1 MTLDETMRALAAKA
15 SATTKKTHMRH
26 GASEPI
32 FGVRIGDMKPIVKLI
47 KGDQALAM
55 QLYATGNSDAMYL
68 AGLVADGSKMKRS
81 DLERWAKTAP
91 WHMISGCTVPWV
103 AAEHPDAIAI
113 ALKWIDSPK
122 HLIAISG
129 WNTLAALVTTMPD
142 EKLPTKTL
150 AALLDRII
158 KTIKTSTDRVRYAMN
173 GFIISCG
180 TYSAPLGDKAIAAA
194 RKIGRV
200 EVDMGDTACQ
210 VPDAEAYIVKSR
222 RGQPT
227 APKRKTTR
235 C

>member
-1 MTLDETMRALAAKA
+1 MTLDETMKLLAAKG
-15 SATTKKTHMRH
+15 SEQTRKTFRRH
-26 GASEPI
+26 GAPETM
-32 FGVRIGDMKPIVKLI
+32 FGVKVGDLKPIAKLI
-47 KGDQALAM
+47 KGNQTLAM
-55 QLYATGNSDAMYL
+55 ELYATGNSDAMYL
-68 AGLVADGSKMKRS
+68 AGMVTDGSKMKRT

-122 HLIAISG
+122 HLVAISG

-150 AALLDRII
+150 STLLDRIV
-158 KTIKTSTDRVRYAMN
+158 KTIKTSQSRVRYAMN

-180 TYSAPLGDKAIAAA
+180 TYSAPLADKAIAAA
-194 RKIGRV
+194 RKVGRV
-200 EVDMGDTACQ
+200 EVDMGNTECQ

-222 RGQPT
+222 RGQPI